1 MTTHS
6 LQGTIKRYATRM
18 MHSVISTVQ
27 NIYRKIMIMDR
38 YEQVFVIS
46 LLVVTLLFMVSPLM
60 TLSPNE
66 TDASRQYIFLL

>member
-6 LQGTIKRYATRM
+6 LQSTIKKYTTRM
-18 MHSVISTVQ
+18 AHSILSIVQ
-27 NIYRKIMIMDR
+27 SIYKKIVIMDR
-38 YEQVFVIS
+38 YEQIFVIS
-46 LLVVTLLFMVSPLM
+46 LLCVTLLFMVSPIM